1 MPPTVDVVSTVK
13 EPETWQQL
21 IADCADIPSTLD
33 ARPAVILPR
42 AAPHWEVDE
51 TCEAQVADLDEYV

>member
-21 IADCADIPSTLD
+21 IADCADIPATLD
-33 ARPAVILPR
+33 AGPAVVPPRPAPR
-42 AAPHWEVDE
+42 WEVDE

>member
-1 MPPTVDVVSTVK
+1 MSTVK

-21 IADCADIPSTLD
+21 IADCSDIPHTLE
-33 ARPAVILPR
+33 ASPAVILPR